1 MPDGLPAKKDRK
13 DSQLI
18 IRIKGTDRDDFVAL
32 CEALD
37 TSAAREIRRFIRE
50 FVQSHTVDV
59 PRPDLS
65 DQNTKE
71 DLDAPQKKRKSKHM
85 KKRK

>member
-1 MPDGLPAKKDRK
+1 MPDGPRARKDRK

-50 FVQSHTVDV
+50 FVQSHNEVADV
-59 PRPDLS
+59 PTVPNADPEEEPEEWPR
-65 DQNTKE
+65 
-71 DLDAPQKKRKSKHM
+71 KRKSKRS
-85 KKRK
+85 KKK

>member
-1 MPDGLPAKKDRK
+1 MPDGLQAKKDRK

-18 IRIKGTDRDDFVAL
+18 IRIKGTDRDNFVAL

-50 FVQSHTVDV
+50 FVQSHTDDV

-65 DQNTKE
+65 GQNTKE
-71 DLDAPQKKRKSKHM
+71 DLEVPQKKQKSKHM

>member
-50 FVQSHTVDV
+50 FIRSHTDDV
-59 PRPDLS
+59 LRPELS
-65 DQNTKE
+65 NQNTKE
-71 DLDAPQKKRKSKHM
+71 DIDALQKKRNSKHM